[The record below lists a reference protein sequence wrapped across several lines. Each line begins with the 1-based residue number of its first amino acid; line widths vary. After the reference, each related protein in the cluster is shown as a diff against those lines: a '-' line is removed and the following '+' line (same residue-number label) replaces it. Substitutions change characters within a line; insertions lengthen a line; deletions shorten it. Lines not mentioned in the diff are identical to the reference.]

1 MKRLF
6 AALLL
11 LICFPAKADITNE
24 HFSFSQVFDVQWYI
38 SGGVLHASSF
48 NYLYASQPSNARLTS
63 AQTAAYAN
71 AGDYLA
77 FFHSTTNPGTYGLG
91 VYDPNGNLVRVLDNT
106 GTFTALA
113 NGAIFYNGAGMWG
126 TLFTT
131 LQGYAIG
138 GSGSWTVT
146 VSNPSNSY
154 MQSYTPTN
162 TQPLGTGQTYT
173 PTPTYTSVITSAEQT
188 RYNAAEARL
197 NALSGDSIYI
207 SQSSGGGNIVSVIQ
221 NGKKESVDGI
231 NQQNA
236 QIQGGGNIVTVNQGD
251 PVALYGN
258 NLIDL
263 SVLGSSNTLNL
274 NQGYDTNGNYT
285 GTDMGGHYQYVS
297 INGSANNVTTQQ
309 EGQSQY
315 GEVNITGNNNTQIM
329 VQTGFN
335 HQLFSMINGN
345 SNTINTM
352 QTGTAG
358 NFLDIT
364 LSGDGNSAIVNQS
377 GTTQNRA
384 TISIT
389 NAGGPGSVNLTQ
401 TGGQVYSISTTCVTA
416 GGCGTVTV
424 RQGN

>member
-11 LICFPAKADITNE
+11 LICFPVKADITAE

-38 SGGVLHASSF
+38 SGGTLYASSF

-63 AQTAAYAN
+63 DQTAAYAN

-77 FFHSTTNPGTYGLG
+77 FFHSTTNAGTYGLA

-146 VSNPSNSY
+146 VNNPSNSY
-154 MQSYTPTN
+154 MQSYNPTN
-162 TQPLGTGQTYT
+162 TQPLGAGQTYSAG
-173 PTPTYTSVITSAEQT
+173 PTYTSDITAAEQN
-188 RYNAAEARL
+188 RFNAAEARL
-197 NALSGDSIYI
+197 NSVSGNSIYI
-207 SQSSGGGNIVSVIQ
+207 HQYMGGSDNIQVTQVGRNEKIA
-221 NGKKESVDGI
+221 GI
-231 NQQNA
+231 GQQNA
-236 QIQGGGNIVTVNQGD
+236 DVIGSNNNITIRQGD
-251 PVALYGN
+251 PVALSGN
-258 NLIDL
+258 NLIEM
-263 SVLGSSNTLNL
+263 SVNGGNNTIAL

-285 GTDMGGHYQYVS
+285 GTDSAYHYQSVEVV
-297 INGSANNVTTQQ
+297 GSYNNITTEQM
-309 EGQSQY
+309 GYKQY
-315 GEVNITGNNNTQIM
+315 GEVNITGNTNTQTM
-329 VQTGFN
+329 VQTGSN
-335 HQLFSMINGN
+335 QQLFSLINGN

-352 QTGTAG
+352 QTGAAG

-377 GTTQNRA
+377 GTTQNKA